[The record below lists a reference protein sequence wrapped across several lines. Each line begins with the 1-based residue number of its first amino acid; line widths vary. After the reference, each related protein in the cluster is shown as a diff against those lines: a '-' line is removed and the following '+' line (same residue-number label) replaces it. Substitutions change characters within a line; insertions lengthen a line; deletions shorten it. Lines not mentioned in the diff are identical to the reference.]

1 MDPLE
6 RQRHMLE
13 ILSEPARFPHPA
25 DSVERIETHIST
37 VLLAGEH
44 AYKIKKPL
52 NLGFLDFTDLRARR
66 RYCLAELEINRVLAP
81 GIYLDLAEIR
91 GTPDSPAIGGEGPTL
106 EYAVHMRRFDR
117 DRQLDRLLDA
127 GRLPVSAMDELARKV
142 ARFHESADRAEAFA
156 EYGAPEQVLAP
167 MLANFAALRP
177 SATDRPERAERLR
190 GLEAWTRETAA
201 RHEVLLRARRQQGF
215 IRACHGD
222 MHLGNMVYAQ
232 DDTGR
237 ERLAIFDAIE
247 FSPSLRWIDVVSELA
262 FLTMDLHA
270 RDAPAHAHQAL
281 NVYLEHRDDFGGLA
295 LLPFYQVY
303 RALVRAKVHAIHARE
318 DDLPEDERRH
328 YDREVERY
336 LALADHLRS
345 PGRPA
350 LILMHGVSGSGKT
363 RVSTEILQRLG
374 AIRLR
379 SDIERRR
386 MIGVS
391 EDVRPSAEQQAALYT
406 PEGIRRVYEHLRR
419 QADLL
424 LGQGQTVIVDA
435 TFLTRAQRAPFEEL
449 ARARGIPSAVVAC
462 QADAETLRR
471 RLAARQRAA
480 RDASDAGIAVME
492 RQLVEVEPP
501 DSPEPTVVSSPE
513 QELDWSGLK
522 RLLGRNGA
530 AAG

>member
-37 VLLAGEH
+37 VLLAGDH

-52 NLGFLDFTDLRARR
+52 DLGFLDFTELQARR
-66 RYCLAELEINRVLAP
+66 RYCQAELEINRVLAP

-91 GTPDSPAIGGEGPTL
+91 GTPDSPAIQGDGPTL

-117 DRQLDRLLDA
+117 NRQLDRLLDA
-127 GRLPVSAMDELARKV
+127 GRLPVSAMDELARTV
-142 ARFHESADRAEAFA
+142 ARFHESAERA
-156 EYGAPEQVLAP
+156 GASSEHGTPEQVLAP
-167 MLANFAALRP
+167 MLANFDALHP
-177 SATDRPERAERLR
+177 CTKDRPERAERLR
-190 GLEAWTRETAA
+190 GLESWTRETAA
-201 RHEVLLRARRQQGF
+201 RHEALLRTRRQRGF

-232 DDTGR
+232 DDTGH

-247 FSPSLRWIDVVSELA
+247 FSPSLRWIDVISELA

-281 NVYLEHRDDFGGLA
+281 NTYLEHRNDFGGLA
-295 LLPFYQVY
+295 LIPFYQVY
-303 RALVRAKVHAIHARE
+303 RALVRAKVHAIHAAE
-318 DDLPEDERRH
+318 DDLPEDERRQ
-328 YDREVERY
+328 YDCEVERY
-336 LALADHLRS
+336 LTLADRLRS

-386 MIGVS
+386 LIGVA

-406 PEGIRRVYEHLRR
+406 PEGIRQVYDHLLA
-419 QADLL
+419 QADRL
-424 LGQGQTVIVDA
+424 LGQGHTVIVDA
-435 TFLTRAQRAPFEEL
+435 TFLTRAQRIPFEAL
-449 ARARGIPSAVVAC
+449 ARERNVPSAVVAC
-462 QADAETLRR
+462 RADADTLHQ
-471 RLAARQRAA
+471 RLAARQQAA
-480 RDASDAGIAVME
+480 RDASDAGISVME
-492 RQLVEVEPP
+492 RQLAEVEPP
-501 DSPEPTVVSSPE
+501 DSPEPTVTSSPE
-513 QELDWSGLK
+513 RELDWPRLM
-522 RLLGRNGA
+522 RLLGREDGA
-530 AAG
+530 GG